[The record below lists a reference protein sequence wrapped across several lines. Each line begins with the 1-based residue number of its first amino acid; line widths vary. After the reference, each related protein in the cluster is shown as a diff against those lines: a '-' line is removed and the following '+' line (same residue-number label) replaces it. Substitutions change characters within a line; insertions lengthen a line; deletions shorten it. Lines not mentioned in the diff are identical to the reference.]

1 MVCSRPS
8 PPWEK
13 CLKGSKPRLVSGV
26 SVQSDWCGW
35 LPEAKMQAFKV
46 YSGEFETCYIM
57 LSVSL
62 NEALGLRRAG
72 ELRKSFQIV
81 DVIPALCSRLTERLQ
96 GLLCS
101 LGEHAKHYGVVPSV
115 EPLDAANFRGA
126 HGQRTAHCSSLLS
139 AVLLTQRAQFLTK
152 ITSLKHMV
160 GDVGIDFRE
169 AAQDIATAPEDARD
183 RLWTTLDDDHF
194 DLNTCLREAM
204 VLLKCFLRVLPDD
217 QLTCF
222 QETIALQ
229 TDASRAA
236 RRSPMI
242 RHRRIAQFAGE

>member
-81 DVIPALCSRLTERLQ
+81 DVIPALCARLTERLQ
-96 GLLCS
+96 GLLSS
-101 LGEHAKHYGVVPSV
+101 LDEHAKHYGVVPSV
-115 EPLDAANFRGA
+115 EPLDAANFRGGQ
-126 HGQRTAHCSSLLS
+126 GQRAAHCNSLLS
-139 AVLLTQRAQFLTK
+139 AVLLSQRAQFLTK
-152 ITSLKHMV
+152 INSLRHVV
-160 GDVGIDFRE
+160 GDVGVDFRE
-169 AAQDIATAPEDARD
+169 AAQDISSAPERARE
-183 RLWTTLDDDHF
+183 RLWTALDDDHF

-236 RRSPMI
+236 RPSHLI

>member
-1 MVCSRPS
+1 MVCSRAS
-8 PPWEK
+8 APWEK
-13 CLKGSKPRLVSGV
+13 CLKISKLRLVSSV

-35 LPEAKMQAFKV
+35 LSAAKMQAFKV

-62 NEALGLRRAG
+62 DEALGLRSAG

-81 DVIPALCSRLTERLQ
+81 DVIPGLCSRLTERLQ
-96 GLLCS
+96 GLLTS
-101 LGEHAKHYGVVPSV
+101 LDEHAKHYGVVPSV
-115 EPLDAANFRGA
+115 EPLDAANFRGS
-126 HGQRTAHCSSLLS
+126 HGQRTAHRSALLS
-139 AVLLTQRAQFLTK
+139 AVLLTQRAQFLNK
-152 ITSLKHMV
+152 ISSLKHMV
-160 GDVGIDFRE
+160 GDIGVDFRE
-169 AAQDIATAPEDARD
+169 AAQDIASAPEDARG

-236 RRSPMI
+236 RRSPII

>member
-8 PPWEK
+8 SPWEK
-13 CLKGSKPRLVSGV
+13 CLKGSKPRLVSAV

-62 NEALGLRRAG
+62 NEALDLRRAG

-96 GLLCS
+96 GLLCA
-101 LGEHAKHYGVVPSV
+101 LDEHAKHYGVVPSV

-183 RLWTTLDDDHF
+183 RIWTTLDDDHF

-236 RRSPMI
+236 RRAPMI

>member
-62 NEALGLRRAG
+62 NEALDLRRAG

-101 LGEHAKHYGVVPSV
+101 LDEHAKHYGVVPSV

-126 HGQRTAHCSSLLS
+126 HGQRTAHCSLLLS

-169 AAQDIATAPEDARD
+169 AAQDIATAPEDAREG
-183 RLWTTLDDDHF
+183 LWTSLDEDHF
-194 DLNTCLREAM
+194 DLNTCLRETM

-236 RRSPMI
+236 RRAAMI

>member
-1 MVCSRPS
+1 M
-8 PPWEK
+8 
-13 CLKGSKPRLVSGV
+13 KGSRPRLVSSV

-62 NEALGLRRAG
+62 NEALGLRSAG
-72 ELRKSFQIV
+72 ELRKSFQVI
-81 DVIPALCSRLTERLQ
+81 DVIPALAARLTERLQ

-101 LGEHAKHYGVVPSV
+101 LDEHAKHYGVVPSV
-115 EPLDAANFRGA
+115 EPLDAANFRGS
-126 HGQRTAHCSSLLS
+126 HGQRAAHCSSLLS
-139 AVLLTQRAQFLTK
+139 SVLLTQRAQFLTK
-152 ITSLKHMV
+152 ITTLKHMV

-169 AAQDIATAPEDARD
+169 AAQDIVAAPADARD
-183 RLWTTLDDDHF
+183 RLWTALDDDHF

-217 QLTCF
+217 QLIRF
-222 QETIALQ
+222 QETVSLQ
-229 TDASRAA
+229 TDASRAV
-236 RRSPMI
+236 RRSRVI

>member
-1 MVCSRPS
+1 
-8 PPWEK
+8 
-13 CLKGSKPRLVSGV
+13 
-26 SVQSDWCGW
+26 
-35 LPEAKMQAFKV
+35 MQAFKV

-101 LGEHAKHYGVVPSV
+101 LDEHAKHYGVVPSV
-115 EPLDAANFRGA
+115 EPLDAANFRGSR
-126 HGQRTAHCSSLLS
+126 GQRAAHCSSLLS

-152 ITSLKHMV
+152 ITALKHMV
-160 GDVGIDFRE
+160 GDVGVDLRE
-169 AAQDIATAPEDARD
+169 AAQDISSAPENARD
-183 RLWTTLDDDHF
+183 RLWAALDDDHF
-194 DLNTCLREAM
+194 DLNTCLRESM
-204 VLLKCFLRVLPDD
+204 VLLKCFLRILPDD
-217 QLTCF
+217 QLTRF

-229 TDASRAA
+229 TDASRSA
-236 RRSPMI
+236 RSSRLI